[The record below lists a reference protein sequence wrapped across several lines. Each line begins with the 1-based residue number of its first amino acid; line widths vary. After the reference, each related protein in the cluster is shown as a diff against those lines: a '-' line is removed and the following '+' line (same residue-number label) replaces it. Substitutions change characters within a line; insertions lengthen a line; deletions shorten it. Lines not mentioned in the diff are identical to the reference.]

1 LEAGERAGKRYQNA
15 DEAEVKDTQRTEK
28 MNIQVRTQMVS
39 DDDGAI
45 ATDTLTTK
53 VITERVDRGSDSE
66 RNKAVACSSIPLN
79 RSQDRRHNQTSRSS
93 GALPVE
99 WYCGSLSGHVRK
111 LLLLLLGHTGTTVVS
126 TAALWVTLLIAGN
139 PGPHLYALL
148 ALLVLIRAVYSII
161 RDPRQIL
168 SSLWIRKRIRSVV
181 SDEIQIGI
189 VLIAAAYVLEW
200 PFSRTT
206 AGIFLLGNLILQL
219 GTLFFT
225 RPILRILARDAA
237 THRNQPGERQVI
249 IVGTGKRARSVA
261 DAILDSPELETS
273 IKGFLDYSKNGLWRY
288 RDIPLMGHP
297 DLLRQVAATEQIDTV
312 VIAVDTEDLP
322 HTRQIFNTAE
332 KMGVAVCFMPNIYRP
347 HLATTRP
354 TWVNGTPALV
364 YRTIPDGRPSQLVK
378 SIIDKVGALVGLI
391 VAGPLMLLSALAIKF
406 DGPGPVLFKQK
417 RCGLNG
423 KRFSLYKFRTMRC
436 DAEREKHRL
445 KSLNVMSGPVFKARN
460 DPRVTRVGRIL
471 RRCSIDEIP
480 QFFNVLR
487 GEMSLV
493 GPRPPLPK
501 EVAQY
506 EPWQHRRLSVKPGV
520 TCLWQVNG
528 RNNIDFEQWMHLD
541 LQYIDN
547 WSLWLDTKILAR
559 TLPAVIKGTGAS

>member
-1 LEAGERAGKRYQNA
+1 MESGERAGKRYQNA
-15 DEAEVKDTQRTEK
+15 NEAEVEGTQSTEK
-28 MNIQVRTQMVS
+28 TNVQVRTQIVS
-39 DDDGAI
+39 DDNGGI
-45 ATDTLTTK
+45 ATDTLTIGA
-53 VITERVDRGSDSE
+53 VAGCVDRDADSE
-66 RNKAVACSSIPLN
+66 RDKAVAGSEIPFN
-79 RSQDRRHNQTSRSS
+79 RNQDRGRNQAGRSS
-93 GALPVE
+93 GALPVD
-99 WYCGSLSGHVRK
+99 WYCGSLSCHVRK
-111 LLLLLLGHTGTTVVS
+111 LLLLLLGNTGATVVS
-126 TAALWVTLLIAGN
+126 TAALWAALLIVGN

-161 RDPRQIL
+161 RDPGQIL
-168 SSLWIRKRIRSVV
+168 SPLWIRKCVRHVV
-181 SDEIQIGI
+181 SDEVQIAI

-225 RPILRILARDAA
+225 RPILRILSRDAA
-237 THRNQPGERQVI
+237 SHRNRPGERQVI
-249 IVGTGKRARSVA
+249 IVGTGKRALSVA

-273 IKGFLDYSKNGLWRY
+273 IKGFMDYYENGLWRY

-297 DLLRQVAATEQIDTV
+297 DMLSQVVATEQVDAV
-312 VIAVDTEDLP
+312 VVAVDMKDLSR
-322 HTRQIFNTAE
+322 TRRLFNTAE
-332 KMGVAVCFMPNIYRP
+332 KMGVAVYFMPDIYRSR
-347 HLATTRP
+347 LVTVRP
-354 TWVNGTPALV
+354 TWLNGSPALV
-364 YRTIPDGRPSQLVK
+364 YQTAPDGRSSQLVK

-391 VAGPLMLLSALAIKF
+391 IAGPLMLLSALAIKI
-406 DGPGPVLFKQK
+406 DSPGPVLFKQK

-423 KRFSLYKFRTMRC
+423 KQFSLYKFRTMCC
-436 DAEREKHRL
+436 DAEKEKHRL
-445 KSLNVMSGPVFKARN
+445 EGLNVMSGPVFKVKN
-460 DPRVTRVGRIL
+460 DPRVTGVGRIL
-471 RRCSIDEIP
+471 RKCSIDEIP

-493 GPRPPLPK
+493 GPRPPIPK

-528 RNNIDFEQWMHLD
+528 RNNIDFEQWMRLD
-541 LQYIDN
+541 LEYIDN

-559 TLPAVIKGTGAS
+559 TLPAVAKGTGAS

>member
-1 LEAGERAGKRYQNA
+1 MEAGEKAGKRYQNA
-15 DEAEVKDTQRTEK
+15 DEAEVEGTQRKEK
-28 MNIQVRTQMVS
+28 MNVQVGIQIVS
-39 DDDGAI
+39 DDNGGI
-45 ATDTLTTK
+45 ATDTLSTEA
-53 VITERVDRGSDSE
+53 VAERVDRDADSE
-66 RNKAVACSSIPLN
+66 RNKAVACSSIPFN
-79 RSQDRRHNQTSRSS
+79 RNQDRRRNQTSRSS
-93 GALPVE
+93 GELPVD

-111 LLLLLLGHTGTTVVS
+111 LLLLLLGNTGATVVS
-126 TAALWVTLLIAGN
+126 TAALWVALLIVGN
-139 PGPHLYALL
+139 SGPHLYALP
-148 ALLVLIRAVYSII
+148 ALLVLIRAIYSII
-161 RDPRQIL
+161 RDPGQIL
-168 SSLWIRKRIRSVV
+168 SPLWIRKRIRHVV
-181 SDEIQIGI
+181 SDEIQIVI
-189 VLIAAAYVLEW
+189 MLIAAAYVLEW

-206 AGIFLLGNLILQL
+206 AGIFLLGNLILQW

-237 THRNQPGERQVI
+237 THRNQPGEKQVI

-273 IKGFLDYSKNGLWRY
+273 IKGFIDYYKNSMWRY

-297 DLLRQVAATEQIDTV
+297 DMLSQVVATEQVDAV
-312 VIAVDTEDLP
+312 FVAVDTKDLP
-322 HTRQIFNTAE
+322 RTRRLFNTAE

-347 HLATTRP
+347 RLATARP

-364 YRTIPDGRPSQLVK
+364 YRAVPDGRSSQLVK
-378 SIIDKVGALVGLI
+378 SIVDKVGALVGLI
-391 VAGPLMLLSALAIKF
+391 VAGPLMLLSALAIKI
-406 DGPGPVLFKQK
+406 DSPGPVLFKQK
-417 RCGLNG
+417 RCGLSG
-423 KRFSLYKFRTMRC
+423 KQFSFYKFRTMGC
-436 DAEREKHRL
+436 DADKEKHL
-445 KSLNVMSGPVFKARN
+445 LEGLNVMSGPVFKAKN

-471 RRCSIDEIP
+471 RKCSIDEIP

-506 EPWQHRRLSVKPGV
+506 EPWQRRRLSVKPGV

-528 RNNIDFEQWMHLD
+528 RNNIDFDQWMRLD
-541 LQYIDN
+541 LQYIDS
-547 WSLWLDTKILAR
+547 WSLWLDAKILVR

>member
-1 LEAGERAGKRYQNA
+1 MINSRA
-15 DEAEVKDTQRTEK
+15 
-28 MNIQVRTQMVS
+28 VS
-39 DDDGAI
+39 DNNGEI
-45 ATDTLTTK
+45 ATDTLTTEA
-53 VITERVDRGSDSE
+53 VAERVDRDADSE
-66 RNKAVACSSIPLN
+66 RNKAVAGSSIPFN
-79 RSQDRRHNQTSRSS
+79 RNQDRRRNQTSRSS
-93 GALPVE
+93 GALPVD

-111 LLLLLLGHTGTTVVS
+111 LLLLLLGNTGATVVS
-126 TAALWVTLLIAGN
+126 TAALWAALLMAGN

-161 RDPRQIL
+161 RDPGQIL
-168 SSLWIRKRIRSVV
+168 SPLWIRKRVRHVV
-181 SDEIQIGI
+181 SDEIQIVI

-225 RPILRILARDAA
+225 RPILRILSRDAA

-261 DAILDSPELETS
+261 DAILDSPQLETS
-273 IKGFLDYSKNGLWRY
+273 IKEFLDYRKTGLWRY

-297 DLLRQVAATEQIDTV
+297 DMLNQVVATEQVDAV
-312 VIAVDTEDLP
+312 VVAVDAKDLP
-322 HTRQIFNTAE
+322 RTRRLFNTAE
-332 KMGVAVCFMPNIYRP
+332 KMGVAVCFMPNIYSPRRATVRP
-347 HLATTRP
+347 AWL
-354 TWVNGTPALV
+354 NGSPALV
-364 YRTIPDGRPSQLVK
+364 YRTAPDGRSSQLIK
-378 SIIDKVGALVGLI
+378 SIVDKVGALVGLI
-391 VAGPLMLLSALAIKF
+391 VAGPLMLLSALAIKINS
-406 DGPGPVLFKQK
+406 PGPVLFKQK

-423 KRFSLYKFRTMRC
+423 KQFSLYKFRTMHC
-436 DAEREKHRL
+436 DAEDEKHRL
-445 KSLNVMSGPVFKARN
+445 KGLNVMSGPVFKVKN
-460 DPRVTRVGRIL
+460 DPRVTKVGRIL

-520 TCLWQVNG
+520 TCLWQING
-528 RNNIDFEQWMHLD
+528 RNNIDFEQWMRLD
-541 LQYIDN
+541 LEYIDN

-559 TLPAVIKGTGAS
+559 TLPAVAKGTGAS